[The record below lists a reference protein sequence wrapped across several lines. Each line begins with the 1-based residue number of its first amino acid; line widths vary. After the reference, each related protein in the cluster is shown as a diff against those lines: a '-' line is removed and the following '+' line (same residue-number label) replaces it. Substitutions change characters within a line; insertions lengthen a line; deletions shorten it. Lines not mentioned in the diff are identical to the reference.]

1 MSMFQETMNHGHRW
15 WEPNSSFHSIGMFLT
30 ITFVTRINVQT
41 LKSQGVDKKLDP
53 QHGKT

>member
-15 WEPNSSFHSIGMFLT
+15 QEPNLGFNSIEKFLT
-30 ITFVTRINVQT
+30 RMNVQT
-41 LKSQGVDKKLDP
+41 LKSQGVGKKLDP